1 MIEVIVNAKN
11 TEGILIQ
18 IQNYLGGDLT
28 ERWGEY
34 ALAFDNDIGKG
45 CITGITFDWGVSLIE
60 LDGLFFEDIQFIYEH
75 KDSIPIHFSYC
86 SQGQYHHRFDNETSF
101 HTTEQYHSSI
111 IVSKKDL
118 KLYAFFPKDIHII
131 LNQIQIIRAEFIKR
145 RNNQLSELN
154 ENLYKIFVD
163 DKDQLE
169 FAYYSPIHLR
179 MEDYVKTLRD
189 LKSEGMK
196 RVLQIEGEIY
206 HLLSMH
212 IARHDRYQN
221 NEPVPNSLLKDELKI
236 IRAQAKK
243 ILEDPSLNYNL
254 DQISKDS
261 GLSQAKL
268 QEGFK
273 FLYARTVTE
282 YIRII
287 RLEAARDLMNT
298 TDLNISQIVYT
309 IGFTSRSYFSKIFKE
324 KYDMTPHEF
333 RKKVVVLLMDDEPG
347 SNTIF

>member
-1 MIEVIVNAKN
+1 MIEFILNAKT
-11 TEGILIQ
+11 TEGILSQ
-18 IQNYLGGDLT
+18 VQKCLGGNIT

-34 ALAFDNDIGKG
+34 MLTFDNEIAVG
-45 CITGITFDWGVSLIE
+45 CMKCITFDWGVSLLEVDAI
-60 LDGLFFEDIQFIYEH
+60 FFQDILFIYDNH
-75 KDSIPIHFSYC
+75 NSNPLHFSYC
-86 SQGQYHHRFDNETSF
+86 SQGSYQHRFGNESTF

-111 IVSKKDL
+111 IVSKKNL
-118 KLYAFFPKDIHII
+118 KLYVLFKKDLHII
-131 LNQIQIIRAEFIKR
+131 INEIRIIRKEFIKR

-154 ENLYKIFVD
+154 ENLYKVFVD
-163 DKDQLE
+163 HRDQSE

-189 LKSEGMK
+189 INSEGMK

-206 HLLSMH
+206 HLLAMH

-221 NEPVPNSLLKDELKI
+221 HETLPNSLLHDELKI
-236 IRAQAKK
+236 IRKQAKK
-243 ILEDPSLNYNL
+243 ILDDPALNYSL

-282 YIRII
+282 YIRHT

-324 KYDMTPHEF
+324 KYEITPHEF
-333 RKKVVVLLMDDEPG
+333 RKKVVVVLNDDE
-347 SNTIF
+347 

>member
-1 MIEVIVNAKN
+1 MINVILSAET
-11 TEGILIQ
+11 TEGAVKQ
-18 IQNYLGGDLT
+18 MQSYFGGEIS

-34 ALAFDNDIGKG
+34 TLAFDNDTAKG
-45 CITGITFDWGVSLIE
+45 CVRCISFDWGVSLLEI
-60 LDGLFFEDIQFIYEH
+60 DAIFFEDVLFVS
-75 KDSIPIHFSYC
+75 DNGSSNPIHFTYC
-86 SQGQYHHRFDNETSF
+86 SQGCYRTRFENETQF
-101 HTTEQYHSSI
+101 QTVEQFHSSI
-111 IVSKKDL
+111 IVSKTGL
-118 KLYAFFPKDIHII
+118 KLYSFLPKDIHII
-131 LNQIQIIRAEFIKR
+131 LNNIRIVRKEFLKK

-154 ENLYKIFVD
+154 ENLYRVFVD
-163 DKDQLE
+163 DKDEKE
-169 FAYYSPIHLR
+169 FAYYGPIHLK

-189 LKSEGMK
+189 LKTEGMT
-196 RVLQIEGEIY
+196 RVLHIEGEVY

-212 IARHDRYQN
+212 IARHDKYQN
-221 NEPVPNSLLKDELKI
+221 NDVIPSTLLKDELKI
-236 IRAQAKK
+236 IRRHAKK
-243 ILEDPSLNYNL
+243 ILDDPSLNYNL

-282 YIRII
+282 YIRHV

-324 KYDMTPHEF
+324 KYEMTPHEF
-333 RKKVVVLLMDDEPG
+333 RKQVVMVNVEE
-347 SNTIF
+347 TE

>member
-1 MIEVIVNAKN
+1 MIEVIVNATT
-11 TEGILIQ
+11 TEGGLAQ
-18 IQNYLGGDLT
+18 MQNYFGGNIT
-28 ERWGEY
+28 ERWGEFT
-34 ALAFDNDIGKG
+34 LTFDNDLVKG
-45 CITGITFDWGVSLIE
+45 SIKCISFDWGVSLMEFDAI
-60 LDGLFFEDIQFIYEH
+60 FFEDILFVYGNENTN
-75 KDSIPIHFSYC
+75 PLHFSYC
-86 SQGQYHHRFDNETSF
+86 SQGSYQHRFGNESAF

-111 IVSKKDL
+111 IVSKKNL
-118 KLYAFFPKDIHII
+118 ELHALFTKGIHVIINDIR
-131 LNQIQIIRAEFIKR
+131 IIRTEFIKR

-154 ENLYKIFVD
+154 ENLYRVFMD
-163 DKDQLE
+163 DKDHSE

-189 LKSEGMK
+189 LKTEGMT
-196 RVLQIEGEIY
+196 RVLQIEGEVY
-206 HLLSMH
+206 HLLAMH

-221 NEPVPNSLLKDELKI
+221 NDTVPSSLLKEELKI
-236 IRAQAKK
+236 IRNQANK

-254 DQISKDS
+254 DQISKEAA
-261 GLSQAKL
+261 LSQAKL

-282 YIRII
+282 YIRHI

-324 KYDMTPHEF
+324 KYEMTPHEF
-333 RKKVVVLLMDDEPG
+333 KKKVVYINGSDEYDA
-347 SNTIF
+347 IA